1 MRDQRDPNSQFEN
14 DLKQA
19 LDQSSDTLDGKTLS
33 RLRQARTKALES
45 PYKPNYFSHWGPV
58 AAAASVSALA
68 IGLWLYQPTQENHTM
83 MANLEDLE
91 LLAAQEDI
99 EFYEDLD
106 FYLWL
111 ESQES
116 QG

>member
-1 MRDQRDPNSQFEN
+1 MNDQQERFE
-14 DLKQA
+14 QQIRQT
-19 LDQSSDTLDGKTLS
+19 LDQSSAGLDGETLS
-33 RLRQARTKALES
+33 RLRQARSQALAAARPRPARPNRWMPAAAMAGITTLAVGIWLQQPSQES
-45 PYKPNYFSHWGPV
+45 P
-58 AAAASVSALA
+58 ALLA
-68 IGLWLYQPTQENHTM
+68 GI
-83 MANLEDLE
+83 EDIE

-111 ESQES
+111 ESQAQ